1 MVFKGKFAIGI
12 IHLPQLPSIIHRV
25 EERESIIEQ
34 AVREAL
40 LLEKLGFHGVLVENY
55 GDTSYPK
62 RVHDPLAISFMSVV
76 VREVARSTSIP
87 VGVNLLR
94 NSGREAYSIAVASGA
109 MFIRVN
115 ALVEALVTD
124 SGIIEP
130 EAPRLKPLRL
140 NYPGIEVF
148 GDVFCKHGV
157 SMNLTLARSLLPLE
171 EAVKTIVED
180 LVERGGADYVVV
192 TGARTGE
199 APQLELLK
207 LVKKYSSKPVVVG
220 SGSNPG
226 NLKTLMSIADGV
238 IVGSFIKINGR
249 AGNPVDPERAA
260 TYINAFRGAVE
271 AP

>member
-1 MVFKGKFAIGI
+1 MVFKGKFAIGV
-12 IHLPQLPSIIHRV
+12 IHLPRLPSIINRI

-55 GDTSYPK
+55 GDTPYPK
-62 RVHDPLAISFMSVV
+62 RVHDPLTISFMSVV

-124 SGIIEP
+124 SGIVEP

-157 SMNLTLARSLLPLE
+157 SMNLALARSLLPLE

-220 SGSNPG
+220 SGSGPE
-226 NLKTLMSIADGV
+226 NLKTLMSIVDGV
-238 IVGSFIKINGR
+238 IVGSFIKMNGR
-249 AGNPVDPERAA
+249 AGNPVDPERAT
-260 TYINAFRGAVE
+260 TYINAFREAVE